1 MADITKCEGTGCTAK
16 DSCYRYTA
24 PDGVRQVYFTTVPL
38 ETSRQHDGIN
48 CQYYWDIANRN

>member
-1 MADITKCEGTGCTAK
+1 MADITKCEGTGCTVK

-38 ETSRQHDGIN
+38 ETSRQHDGMT
-48 CQYYWDIANRN
+48 CEYYWKNEA